1 MGEIMNVCNQ
11 LAKDNAYNKTMSTL
25 QLIHTLSTKLSP
37 KYGHYCYRN
46 IMKLIRMM
54 VDGTTTKNG
63 EVNNMEE
70 EDSDSVSDSDSEG
83 LPPVMNQPLDTLS
96 HPVLGFF
103 ISQFL

>member
-1 MGEIMNVCNQ
+1 MEYLEEGIDELFYPILKISSITTMLSCTDTSMGEIMNVCNQ

-54 VDGTTTKNG
+54 EDGKN
-63 EVNNMEE
+63 
-70 EDSDSVSDSDSEG
+70 D
-83 LPPVMNQPLDTLS
+83 LDDLMRR
-96 HPVLGFF
+96 
-103 ISQFL
+103 I